1 MKMQIQ
7 EKFVNEFWSKFK
19 IWTCVKWFLTK
30 LFYKI
35 LGSGGTKEKWS
46 TKFE

>member
-30 LFYKI
+30 LFYKMLHKDDI
-35 LGSGGTKEKWS
+35 KAK
-46 TKFE
+46 